1 MRITIIPI
9 DGAVYLDGQ
18 AFIRLDLSF
27 VPADVHALQ
36 FNTATNAG
44 WIEFKQ
50 DDFGDKPNNEKITQL
65 PDWADVCLV
74 KWNEA
79 KEKDD
84 NLLLSIQN
92 SVASAN
98 LANTN

>member
-1 MRITIIPI
+1 MKLTIIRA
-9 DGAVYLDGQ
+9 DGAVYVGGQ
-18 AFIRLDLSF
+18 AFIGLDLSF
-27 VPADVHALQ
+27 VPTDVHALQ

-50 DDFGDKPNNEKITQL
+50 DDFGDKPNNEKIIQL
-65 PDWADVCLV
+65 PEWADICLV
-74 KWNEA
+74 KWNEE
-79 KEKDD
+79 KEKQD

-92 SVASAN
+92 SLDSAN